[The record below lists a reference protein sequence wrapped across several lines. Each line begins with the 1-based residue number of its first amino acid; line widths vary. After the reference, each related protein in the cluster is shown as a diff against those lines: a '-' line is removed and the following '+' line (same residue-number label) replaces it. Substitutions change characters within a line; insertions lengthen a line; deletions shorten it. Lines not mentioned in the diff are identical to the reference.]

1 MFTTLKRVI
10 RNGCIGFYRNKT
22 ISISAIVIMTITLL
36 IIGGLF
42 YSRAMLKHALYHVQ
56 NKVDVTVFFVINTDE
71 KNILAFKEKLER
83 TPEVKSVEYVS
94 REMALEQFKERNKGD
109 TVALRALDAISGNP
123 FRPALYVRAKNSEQY
138 DSIARF
144 IKNNNTDSNQNPFID
159 KVDYEDNKE
168 IIDQLNSLIATV
180 NRVGIIIASLF
191 MFTSILIIYNTI
203 RLAIYVF
210 RDEIGVMRL
219 VGADRFYVRGPF
231 VVEGMLY
238 GLIAGI
244 IATLLYLPLSLY
256 VREYVQAALV
266 QFDTFE
272 FYLLRGWMLGALLLG
287 TGVLLGMVSSYLSVR
302 KYLNK

>member
-56 NKVDVTVFFVINTDE
+56 NKVDVTAFFVMNADE
-71 KNILAFKEKLER
+71 KEILAFKEKLER
-83 TPEVKSVEYVS
+83 KPEVKSVEYVS
-94 REMALEQFKERNKGD
+94 REMALERFNARHQDQSF
-109 TVALRALDAISGNP
+109 ALRAIDAIGYNP
-123 FRPALYVRAKNSEQY
+123 FNAALYIRAQNSGQY
-138 DSIARF
+138 EAIARF
-144 IKNNNTDSNQNPFID
+144 IKDNDTDSNQNPFVD
-159 KVDYEDNKE
+159 RVDYEDNKV

-180 NRVGIIIASLF
+180 NRVGIVIASLF
-191 MFTSILIIYNTI
+191 IITSILIIYNTI

-238 GLIAGI
+238 GLIAGL